1 MSATTSDATAATP
14 SSAPSTGRKDLR
26 RSVREAE
33 RRAEQLHS
41 GRSGYW
47 FILPFAVVF
56 LVFLVWPI
64 IYGLWMSLTDRTLIG
79 TNPGFVGLTNFI
91 EAFGDPQVWQTLWQ
105 TVLFTLGST
114 VPLVLVAMVMALLVF
129 TGLPG
134 QWLWRF
140 AFFASFL
147 LPVAV
152 VTQVWAW
159 MYQPDLGLFNTWL
172 GALGI
177 EPVGWLTDPNW
188 AMISIIAATV
198 WWTVG
203 FNFLLYLAALQAIP
217 EHLYEAAAIDGAGS
231 WRRLFSI
238 TLPQLGRTTWLVLA
252 LQILSSL
259 KVFDQIYLLTA
270 GGPNGSTRSI
280 LLYIY
285 DTGFVNY
292 RLGYASAISYIFF
305 ALIVILSL
313 TRFFGGRKEA

>member
-14 SSAPSTGRKDLR
+14 SSAPSAGRKDLR
-26 RSVREAE
+26 RSTREAE

-47 FILPFAVVF
+47 FMLPFAVVF

-64 IYGLWMSLTDRTLIG
+64 IYGIWMSLTDRTLIG
-79 TNPGFVGLTNFI
+79 TEPGFVGIANFV
-91 EAFGDPQVWQTLWQ
+91 EAFGDAQVWQTLWQ
-105 TVLFTLGST
+105 TVLFTVGST
-114 VPLVLVAMVMALLVF
+114 IPLVLVALVMALLVF

-172 GALGI
+172 TALGL

-188 AMISIIAATV
+188 AMIAIIAATV

-217 EHLYEAAAIDGAGS
+217 EHLYEAAAIDGAGA

-238 TLPQLGRTTWLVLA
+238 TIPQLGRTTWLVLA
-252 LQILSSL
+252 LQILASL
-259 KVFDQIYLLTA
+259 KVFDQIYLLTQ
-270 GGPNGSTRSI
+270 GGPNGATRSI

-313 TRFFGGRKEA
+313 TRFFAGRKES